1 MNKYICIKD
10 YDGYQYGGFSFFVG
24 NKDKESNFQIKEGT
38 IVYID
43 LSDDG
48 YQDFFDEN
56 GQKLCYMNDDY
67 ENWFQLFSK
76 WRDLQIDKI
85 LEDGN

>member
-1 MNKYICIKD
+1 MMNKYICIKD
-10 YDGYQYGGFSFFVG
+10 Y
-24 NKDKESNFQIKEGT
+24 FQIKKGT

-56 GQKLCYMNDDY
+56 GEKLFYMNDDY
-67 ENWFQLFSK
+67 ENWFQLFSE
-76 WRDLQIDKI
+76 WRDSRIDKI
-85 LEDGN
+85 LEDE

>member
-1 MNKYICIKD
+1 MNKYICIKT
-10 YDGYQYGGFSFFVG
+10 YDGYKYDAFNDFVFI
-24 NKDKESNFQIKEGT
+24 KIDRSNFQIKEGT

-56 GQKLCYMNDDY
+56 GEKLCYMNDDY
-67 ENWFQLFSK
+67 ENWFQLFSD
-76 WRDLQIDKI
+76 WRDSRIDNI
-85 LEDGN
+85 LEDE